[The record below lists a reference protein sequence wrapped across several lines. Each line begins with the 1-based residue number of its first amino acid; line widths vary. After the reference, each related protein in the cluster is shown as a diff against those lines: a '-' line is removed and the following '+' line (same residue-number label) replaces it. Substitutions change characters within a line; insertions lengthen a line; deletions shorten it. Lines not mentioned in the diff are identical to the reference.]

1 MHLNWHYHRA
11 KYKSHAH
18 CFHWS
23 TCAHADVDYYCAC
36 AVILTL
42 TLLMANLHYFA
53 RIVSDLKCS
62 NLILTAVWSTL
73 QNGESKSVDSSINA
87 TANRRQHWLV
97 RFECLTEESFRSSE
111 ERISD
116 FSFRSRTSS
125 IWVVTK
131 KPKKTK
137 KKIYFF
143 FTRIKMNPSASSSSE
158 CAGPMF
164 IGVSKGEKKEK
175 NVNNLNLIKSSH
187 SCLFIVASA

>member
-11 KYKSHAH
+11 KLKSHAH

-23 TCAHADVDYYCAC
+23 TCAHADVDCYCAC

-42 TLLMANLHYFA
+42 TLLMANLHYCEWFKVFEFDFNS
-53 RIVSDLKCS
+53 RLEYSTKWREQSSWQLYQRHCQS
-62 NLILTAVWSTL
+62 ETTLI
-73 QNGESKSVDSSINA
+73 GEIRMPD
-87 TANRRQHWLV
+87 RRELPFKWGENFWFFILESHEQHL
-97 RFECLTEESFRSSE
+97 
-111 ERISD
+111 
-116 FSFRSRTSS
+116 SRNE
-125 IWVVTK
+125 
-131 KPKKTK
+131 KTK
-137 KKIYFF
+137 KDEKKFIFF

-175 NVNNLNLIKSSH
+175 NLNNLNLIKSSH